1 MAQWGGNDALDLDHV
16 GLYAFQ
22 TLFKFILI
30 RICPML
36 SAYILIEAEAG
47 KERSILEALNAN
59 ENVVDVSIVYGQ
71 YDLIAKVFLDD
82 ASDLPS
88 FIMETIRPIGGITGT
103 STLLAAYDSSRA

>member
-1 MAQWGGNDALDLDHV
+1 MAMDLFHA
-16 GLYAFQ
+16 GLYVFLKLLIFE
-22 TLFKFILI
+22 LFLSFNTKRLI
-30 RICPML
+30 PVL
-36 SAYILIEAEAG
+36 SAYVLINTEAG
-47 KERSILEALNAN
+47 KEKEVLNSLN
-59 ENVVDVSIVYGQ
+59 SNDSVVDVSIVYGQ